1 MPSSPADLCVQSL
14 KSARFI
20 GYQRAVGAAVTFLAQ
35 HRASPDNTPQP
46 SSNPSFD
53 PLVLLPRGFRESSF
67 VDLLCAD
74 CVQVLLCVS
83 AQEPLFLDSD
93 STDATDDP
101 IYKYLAC
108 CLCMLQ
114 YATNRSYHEKLV
126 VQATMAYCTFLSGN
140 FNACFVTNCFMQIY
154 AKRICMA
161 PVQDGGPLLVA
172 WVACIFRAVYGPG
185 NFTWAYSDRLL
196 KTLSPSDQ
204 ASAESG
210 KWVDRFDD
218 FFWHP
223 SLTIALQESQSVVAH
238 RDNR

>member
-1 MPSSPADLCVQSL
+1 M
-14 KSARFI
+14 
-20 GYQRAVGAAVTFLAQ
+20 GAAATFLAQ
-35 HRASPDNTPQP
+35 YRGTQNPTTKP

-53 PLVLLPRGFRESSF
+53 LLVLLPRGFRESAF

-83 AQEPLFLDSD
+83 TQEPLFLDSD
-93 STDATDDP
+93 STDATDDT
-101 IYKYLAC
+101 IHMSLAC
-108 CLCMLQ
+108 CLWMLQ

-196 KTLSPSDQ
+196 RTLSASDR
-204 ASAESG
+204 ASVESG
-210 KWVDRFDD
+210 KWLNRFHD

-223 SLTIALQESQSVVAH
+223 SLTVALRESQSVGVH
-238 RDNR
+238 PDNR